1 MRWKDSEY
9 LAYLEGQVHV
19 ISQLLDAGAIS
30 IGVLEVDGHRLGNK
44 YFNIFEDWM
53 AGYLTDPSIDY
64 YYHMD
69 LVHSKDSY
77 FMIAIATTPGKIED
91 ARRVFQLTDPHL
103 YRNKIDHLLGGG
115 CIIQ

>member
-19 ISQLLDAGAIS
+19 ITQLLDTGAIS
-30 IGVLEVDGHRLGNK
+30 IGVLEVDGRRLGNK

-53 AGYLTDPSIDY
+53 AGYLADPSRDY

-77 FMIAIATTPGKIED
+77 FIIAIATTPDKIEE

-103 YRNKIDHLLGGG
+103 YRIKLDHLLGGG